1 MSVGPGMER
10 PKPKEGFYAAREGV
24 VGWLIRIA
32 MEDARFVV
40 IVASRS

>member
-1 MSVGPGMER
+1 MER
-10 PKPKEGFYAAREGV
+10 PKPKEGFYAARERV

-40 IVASRS
+40 SVASRS